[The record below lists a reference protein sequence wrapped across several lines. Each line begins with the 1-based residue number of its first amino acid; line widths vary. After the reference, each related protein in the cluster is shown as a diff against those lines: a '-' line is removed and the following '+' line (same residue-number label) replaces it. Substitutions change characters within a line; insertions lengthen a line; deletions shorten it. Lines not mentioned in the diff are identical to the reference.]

1 MITIHRDEIDA
12 SDAGSRIIAYA
23 HMFMTNMQFIATC
36 DDDAMTLTLDAFDES
51 TMRDTIDELHEC
63 VDAFIARDDIERD
76 ACECAR
82 AIIPFLRERETKH

>member
-1 MITIHRDEIDA
+1 M
-12 SDAGSRIIAYA
+12 
-23 HMFMTNMQFIATC
+23 N
-36 DDDAMTLTLDAFDES
+36 
-51 TMRDTIDELHEC
+51 DTIDELQEC